1 MVSEEKALKKCPIFQ
16 YFLLGVFLK
25 NQRQITHSYLM
36 DHEYQA
42 KSRRGTKS
50 CALYYT
56 GTIKY
61 PTWGILRNF
70 T

>member
-50 CALYYT
+50 
-56 GTIKY
+56 
-61 PTWGILRNF
+61 W
-70 T
+70 